1 MMDKN
6 YRQYNKR
13 ASMDSIEVPDVD
25 KIKKLSDKK
34 FKGSGVNR
42 TADEIFDGEKFN
54 KAGEF
59 DRATKTYDDPTKHK
73 EEDDKEDD
81 FLEDAAAM
89 SAQAATGLNKGV
101 KVRGAYVKRGKVIK
115 VIVTVVIILV
125 LMVFFFPPLFFND
138 ADKSVVRYD
147 DNVFKTMGMTD
158 FKTYAL
164 SNYSVYNEE
173 AFGSELSSSYRFADI
188 VFNIKNP
195 SPFEIK
201 IPQYEISHV
210 SSEYDNAV
218 CYATSVTTNS
228 DGEVIGDTVPPFSS
242 KEVTVR
248 ILVNITDMDDSTF
261 DDCVTGMILSTKDMK
276 KKIGKDSYLPCL
288 PAFMPVSNA
297 TEIYI
302 NK

>member
-1 MMDKN
+1 M
-6 YRQYNKR
+6 
-13 ASMDSIEVPDVD
+13 
-25 KIKKLSDKK
+25 
-34 FKGSGVNR
+34 
-42 TADEIFDGEKFN
+42 
-54 KAGEF
+54 
-59 DRATKTYDDPTKHK
+59 
-73 EEDDKEDD
+73 
-81 FLEDAAAM
+81 
-89 SAQAATGLNKGV
+89 
-101 KVRGAYVKRGKVIK
+101 
-115 VIVTVVIILV
+115 
-125 LMVFFFPPLFFND
+125 
-138 ADKSVVRYD
+138 
-147 DNVFKTMGMTD
+147 
-158 FKTYAL
+158 
-164 SNYSVYNEE
+164 
-173 AFGSELSSSYRFADI
+173 
-188 VFNIKNP
+188 FNIKNP

-276 KKIGKDSYLPCL
+276 KKIGKDFYLPCL

>member
-1 MMDKN
+1 M
-6 YRQYNKR
+6 
-13 ASMDSIEVPDVD
+13 P
-25 KIKKLSDKK
+25 
-34 FKGSGVNR
+34 
-42 TADEIFDGEKFN
+42 
-54 KAGEF
+54 
-59 DRATKTYDDPTKHK
+59 
-73 EEDDKEDD
+73 
-81 FLEDAAAM
+81 
-89 SAQAATGLNKGV
+89 AQAATGLSKGV
-101 KVRGAYVKRGKVIK
+101 KVGDSYVKRSKIIK
-115 VIVTVVIILV
+115 TVVAVIIVLV

-195 SPFEIK
+195 PPFEIK

-228 DGEVIGDTVPPFSS
+228 DGEVVGDTVPPFSS

>member
-1 MMDKN
+1 MDKN

-73 EEDDKEDD
+73 EEDDEDD

-89 SAQAATGLNKGV
+89 PAQAATGLSKGV
-101 KVRGAYVKRGKVIK
+101 KVGDSYVKRSKIIK
-115 VIVTVVIILV
+115 TVVAVIIVLV

-195 SPFEIK
+195 SRDK
-201 IPQYEISHV
+201 
-210 SSEYDNAV
+210 DTAV
-218 CYATSVTTNS
+218 
-228 DGEVIGDTVPPFSS
+228 
-242 KEVTVR
+242 
-248 ILVNITDMDDSTF
+248 
-261 DDCVTGMILSTKDMK
+261 
-276 KKIGKDSYLPCL
+276 
-288 PAFMPVSNA
+288 
-297 TEIYI
+297 
-302 NK
+302 

>member
-1 MMDKN
+1 MDKN

-25 KIKKLSDKK
+25 KIKKLSDTK
-34 FKGSGVNR
+34 FRGSSVNR
-42 TADEIFDGEKFN
+42 TADEIFDGEKFK

-73 EEDDKEDD
+73 EEDDEDD

-89 SAQAATGLNKGV
+89 PAQAATGLNKGV
-101 KVRGAYVKRGKVIK
+101 KVGDSYVKRGKVIR
-115 VIVTVVIILV
+115 IAITVVIILV

-138 ADKSVVRYD
+138 ADKSIVKYD
-147 DNVFKTMGMTD
+147 DNVFRTMGMTD

-173 AFGSELSSSYRFADI
+173 AFSSELSSSYRFADI

-210 SSEYDNAV
+210 SSLYDNAV
-218 CYATSVTTNS
+218 CYATSVTTNN

-248 ILVNITDMDDSTF
+248 ILVNVTNMDDSTF
-261 DDCVTGMILSTKDMK
+261 DDCVTSMILSTKDMK
-276 KKIGKDSYLPCL
+276 KKIGKNTYLPCL

-297 TEIYI
+297 IEIYL

>member
-1 MMDKN
+1 MDKN

-25 KIKKLSDKK
+25 KIKKLSDTK
-34 FKGSGVNR
+34 FRGSSVNR
-42 TADEIFDGEKFN
+42 TADEIFDGEKFK

-59 DRATKTYDDPTKHK
+59 DRATKTYDDTTKHK
-73 EEDDKEDD
+73 EEDDEDD

-89 SAQAATGLNKGV
+89 PAQAATGLNKGV
-101 KVRGAYVKRGKVIK
+101 KVGDSYVKRGKVIR
-115 VIVTVVIILV
+115 IAITVVIILV

-138 ADKSVVRYD
+138 ADKSIVKYD
-147 DNVFKTMGMTD
+147 DNVFRTMGMTD

-173 AFGSELSSSYRFADI
+173 AFSSELSSSYRFADI

-210 SSEYDNAV
+210 SSLYDNAV
-218 CYATSVTTNS
+218 CYATSVTTNN

-248 ILVNITDMDDSTF
+248 ILVNVTNMDDSTF
-261 DDCVTGMILSTKDMK
+261 DDCVTSMILSTKDMK
-276 KKIGKDSYLPCL
+276 KKIGKNTYLPCL

-297 TEIYI
+297 IEIYL

>member
-1 MMDKN
+1 MDKN

-81 FLEDAAAM
+81 FLEDAAAVP
-89 SAQAATGLNKGV
+89 AQAATGLSKGV

-173 AFGSELSSSYRFADI
+173 AF
-188 VFNIKNP
+188 
-195 SPFEIK
+195 EIK

-210 SSEYDNAV
+210 SSEYDKAV

-228 DGEVIGDTVPPFSS
+228 DGEVVGDTVPPFSS

-276 KKIGKDSYLPCL
+276 KKIGKNSYLPCL
-288 PAFMPVSNA
+288 CNGLSFREEAG
-297 TEIYI
+297 
-302 NK
+302 

>member
-1 MMDKN
+1 MDKN

-25 KIKKLSDKK
+25 KIKKLSDTK
-34 FKGSGVNR
+34 FKGSSVNR

-59 DRATKTYDDPTKHK
+59 DRATKTYDDPTKH
-73 EEDDKEDD
+73 EEGDEEDD

-89 SAQAATGLNKGV
+89 PAQAATGLNKGV
-101 KVRGAYVKRGKVIK
+101 KVRGAYVTRGKVIK

-138 ADKSVVRYD
+138 ADKSTVNYD
-147 DNVFKTMGMTD
+147 DNVFRTMGMTD

-173 AFGSELSSSYRFADI
+173 AFSSELSSSYRFADI

-195 SPFEIK
+195 SPLEIK

-210 SSEYDNAV
+210 SSDYDNAV
-218 CYATSVTTNS
+218 CYATSITTNS
-228 DGEVIGDTVPPFSS
+228 DGEVIGDTIPPFSS
-242 KEVTVR
+242 EEVTVR
-248 ILVNITDMDDSTF
+248 ILVNVTGMDDKTF
-261 DDCVTGMILSTKDMK
+261 DDCITGMILSTKDMK
-276 KKIGKDSYLPCL
+276 KKIGKNSYLPCL

-297 TEIYI
+297 IEIYL
-302 NK
+302 NR

>member
-1 MMDKN
+1 MDKN

-73 EEDDKEDD
+73 EEDDEDD

-89 SAQAATGLNKGV
+89 PAQAAKGLSKGV
-101 KVRGAYVKRGKVIK
+101 KVGDSYVKRSKIIK
-115 VIVTVVIILV
+115 TVVAVIIVLV

-173 AFGSELSSSYRFADI
+173 AFG
-188 VFNIKNP
+188 
-195 SPFEIK
+195 
-201 IPQYEISHV
+201 
-210 SSEYDNAV
+210 SEYDNAV

>member
-1 MMDKN
+1 M
-6 YRQYNKR
+6 
-13 ASMDSIEVPDVD
+13 
-25 KIKKLSDKK
+25 
-34 FKGSGVNR
+34 
-42 TADEIFDGEKFN
+42 
-54 KAGEF
+54 
-59 DRATKTYDDPTKHK
+59 
-73 EEDDKEDD
+73 
-81 FLEDAAAM
+81 
-89 SAQAATGLNKGV
+89 
-101 KVRGAYVKRGKVIK
+101 
-115 VIVTVVIILV
+115 
-125 LMVFFFPPLFFND
+125 
-138 ADKSVVRYD
+138 VRYD

-276 KKIGKDSYLPCL
+276 KKIGNDSYLPCL

>member
-1 MMDKN
+1 MDKN

-25 KIKKLSDKK
+25 KIKKLSDTK
-34 FKGSGVNR
+34 FKGSSVNR

-59 DRATKTYDDPTKHK
+59 DRATKTYDDPTKHD
-73 EEDDKEDD
+73 EDDEEDD

-89 SAQAATGLNKGV
+89 PAQAATGLNKGV
-101 KVRGAYVKRGKVIK
+101 KVRGAYVTRGKVIK

-138 ADKSVVRYD
+138 ADKSTVKYD
-147 DNVFKTMGMTD
+147 DNVFRTMGMTD

-173 AFGSELSSSYRFADI
+173 AFSSELSSSYRFADI

-195 SPFEIK
+195 SPLEIK

-210 SSEYDNAV
+210 SSDYDNAV
-218 CYATSVTTNS
+218 CYATSITTNS
-228 DGEVIGDTVPPFSS
+228 DGEVIGDTIPPFSS

-248 ILVNITDMDDSTF
+248 ILVNVTDMDDKTF
-261 DDCVTGMILSTKDMK
+261 DDCITGMILSTKDMK
-276 KKIGKDSYLPCL
+276 KKIGKNSYLPCL

-297 TEIYI
+297 IEIYL
-302 NK
+302 NR